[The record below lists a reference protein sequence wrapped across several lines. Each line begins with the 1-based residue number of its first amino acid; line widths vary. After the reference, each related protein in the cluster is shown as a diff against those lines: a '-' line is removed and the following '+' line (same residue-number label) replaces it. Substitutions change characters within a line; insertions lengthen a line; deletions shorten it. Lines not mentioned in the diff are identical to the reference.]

1 LINRRLI
8 VRLRRQYELVEHYF
22 REFQNRVLS
31 GGDRFSLERLGQLVI
46 QSLLDLAAMLAVS
59 EAGRKPETYRELA
72 LWLSRKLNL
81 SEELSRFLMGLA
93 GFRNILVH
101 GYAEIDVSME
111 METFRE
117 IVNKLPAVLNRLRDV
132 VDNDP
137 GPGLVTDALG
147 RVFVKHGVKYA
158 FLFGSRARAG
168 AGRDYDIAVVFE
180 RRPSNALELGLLIVD
195 LAEALGVH
203 EDLIDLVDLDAAP
216 LNIVKTVI
224 NEGRVLLGSDEALDY
239 LWRKYLAYLD
249 ANEMERL
256 IAQRGGKETRT

>member
-8 VRLRRQYELVEHYF
+8 VRLRRQHEFVEYYF
-22 REFQNRVLS
+22 REFQSRVLS

-46 QSLLDLAAMLAVS
+46 QSLLDLAAMLAVN
-59 EAGRKPETYRELA
+59 EIGRKPETYRELA

-81 SEELSRFLMGLA
+81 GEEFGRFLVGLA
-93 GFRNILVH
+93 GFRNLLVH
-101 GYAEIDVSME
+101 GYVEIDVSIE

-117 IVNKLPAVLNRLRDV
+117 MIDKLPAALNKLRDV

-137 GPGLVTDALG
+137 SPGTGSDALG
-147 RVFVKHGVKYA
+147 SVFVKHGVKYA

-180 RRPSNALELGLLIVD
+180 RRPNNALELGLLIVD

-203 EDLIDLVDLDAAP
+203 EDLIDLVDLDSAP
-216 LNIVKTVI
+216 LTIVKTVI
-224 NEGRVLLGSDEALDY
+224 DEGRVLRGGDEALDY

-249 ANEMERL
+249 ANEIEHL
-256 IAQRGGKETRT
+256 IAPG

>member
-31 GGDRFSLERLGQLVI
+31 GGDRFSLERLGQLII

-59 EAGRKPETYRELA
+59 EAGKKPETYRELA

-168 AGRDYDIAVVFE
+168 AGRD
-180 RRPSNALELGLLIVD
+180 
-195 LAEALGVH
+195 
-203 EDLIDLVDLDAAP
+203 
-216 LNIVKTVI
+216 T
-224 NEGRVLLGSDEALDY
+224 
-239 LWRKYLAYLD
+239 
-249 ANEMERL
+249 
-256 IAQRGGKETRT
+256 T